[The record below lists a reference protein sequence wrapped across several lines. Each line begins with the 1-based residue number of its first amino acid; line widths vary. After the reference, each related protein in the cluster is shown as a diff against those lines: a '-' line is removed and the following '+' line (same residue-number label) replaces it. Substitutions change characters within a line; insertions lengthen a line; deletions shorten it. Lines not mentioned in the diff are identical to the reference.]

1 MTRVSQPQ
9 YAFSSGEIS
18 PLLWGR
24 PDYQRHQTGLRTCRG
39 FIPLKE
45 GGFTRAPGSLRRG
58 NTRGDAPARLIGFIF
73 AANDA
78 VVLEFTA
85 LRMRVWRYGELVL
98 SGGVPYELVTP
109 YDAAAVAR
117 LTFEQSAD
125 VIYLAD
131 GVLPQRRLA
140 RLALNNWTIT
150 EWQPSDGPFRPTNV
164 NTGLTVQASGQ
175 LGSIT
180 LTASGSIFTASMIG
194 SLFQLQPD
202 GYPTIP
208 LWTSNTTVAVND
220 LMRAGGR
227 IYRVD
232 AGTNTGVVPP
242 SHVEGTELTDR
253 NTSIRWEH
261 ISDGVGI
268 VRITAVASGTSATA
282 TVVRRVPPN
291 CVTAPTY
298 RWAEGAWSTKNGF
311 PAAVT
316 SADQRLIFASTP
328 TDPRTIWHSAAG
340 AFSEFLPGIE
350 ADSAFSFGIA
360 GSVSL
365 NAILWLQETDRG
377 LAVGAL
383 GQILSARSTDASVG
397 LSPITT
403 RYRPDANIGVSGA
416 RPIAPDGVPI
426 FISRDGT
433 RIFEVRY
440 QFENDANQPIEL
452 SAPSAH
458 LGAAGFAE
466 IVWQQAQ
473 QRAAWVRRGDGTLA
487 MMLYDPQEDVLG
499 WAPVPVAG
507 GFVESLCATPD
518 AGTGQD
524 VVTMVVRR
532 TVNGE
537 TVRFVEE
544 LVFPYGVVA
553 GAQPIAEAVHYYAA
567 TVFTPAEA
575 GDTFLVPWLAGEE
588 VRAWT
593 DKGDYGPLTAAPDG
607 TVVLPDTVTRATI
620 GLFDTT
626 HEAETLDIRGA
637 SPDGSTLGRRK
648 RLLPGGGIRLHR
660 TAQLEIA
667 TRTRSLGKGVN
678 TGRFKSIIDRP
689 VASDLSEAFSGVAEL
704 QVHSG
709 DREEQSY
716 VFRPIG
722 GAPATVLEV
731 VPMVQQEGG

>member
-45 GGFTRAPGSLRRG
+45 GGITRAPGSLRRG
-58 NTRGDAPARLIGFIF
+58 NTRADAPARLIGFVF
-73 AANDA
+73 ATNDA

-85 LRMRVWRYGELVL
+85 FRMRVWRYGELVL
-98 SGGVPYELVTP
+98 AGGVPFELVTP
-109 YDAAAVAR
+109 YDDAAVAR

-131 GVLPQRRLA
+131 GVLPPRRLA
-140 RLALNNWTIT
+140 RLALDSWTIAQWT
-150 EWQPSDGPFRPTNV
+150 PSDGPFRPGNTNPSV
-164 NTGLTVQASGQ
+164 TVQASAQVGTV
-175 LGSIT
+175 T
-180 LTASGSIFTASMIG
+180 LTASSAIFSAGMIG
-194 SLFQLQPD
+194 GLFQLEPD

-208 LWTSNTTVAVND
+208 LWTANTTVAVNS
-220 LMRAGGR
+220 LMRASGR

-242 SHVEGTELTDR
+242 SHVEGVELTDQ
-253 NTSIRWEH
+253 NTNIRWEH
-261 ISDGVGI
+261 VSDGVGI

-282 TVVRRVPPN
+282 QVLRRIPPN

-298 RWAEGAWSTKNGF
+298 RWAEGAWSAKNGF
-311 PAAVT
+311 PAAVA

-340 AFSEFLPGIE
+340 GFGEFLAGVE
-350 ADSAFSFGIA
+350 ADSAFAFGIA

-397 LSPITT
+397 LSPVTT

-426 FISRDGT
+426 FISRDRT
-433 RIFEVRY
+433 RVFEVRY
-440 QFENDANQPIEL
+440 QFESDANQPVEL

-458 LGAAGFAE
+458 LGAVGFHE

-473 QRAAWVRRGDGTLA
+473 QRAAWLRRSDGTLA

-507 GFVESLCATPD
+507 GFVESLCVTPD
-518 AGTGQD
+518 AGTAQD

-532 TVNGE
+532 TVGGQ

-553 GAQPIAEAVHYYAA
+553 GSQPIAEAVHYYAA
-567 TVFTPAEA
+567 TVFLPGAA
-575 GDTFLVPWLAGEE
+575 ADTFVLPWLAGEE

-593 DKGDYGPLTAAPDG
+593 DKGDYGPITVAPEG
-607 TVVLPDTVTRATI
+607 TVVLPDRVTRATI

-626 HEAETLDIRGA
+626 HEVETLDIRGA
-637 SPDGSTLGRRK
+637 APDGSTLGRRK
-648 RLLPGGGIRLHR
+648 RILPGGGIRLHR
-660 TAQLEIA
+660 TAQLRVA
-667 TRTRSLGKGVN
+667 TRTRSLAKGVD
-678 TGRFKSIIDRP
+678 TGRFKTIIDRP

-716 VFRPIG
+716 VFVPVG
-722 GAPATVLEV
+722 GAPATILEV
-731 VPMVQQEGG
+731 VPMIQQEGG